1 MKSCSSKNKK
11 NSKQP
16 LSHTDLAYYTGL
28 YALEAKDVYM
38 YRARFDRI
46 TSNESF
52 TKEQLR
58 NNMGILG
65 VQATNQISDRI
76 FAAMDKM
83 GNGGVSF
90 PEYLEYMSVTANGTE
105 EQKSEQ
111 TFRFMT

>member
-1 MKSCSSKNKK
+1 M
-11 NSKQP
+11 
-16 LSHTDLAYYTGL
+16 
-28 YALEAKDVYM
+28 EAKDVYM

-46 TSNESF
+46 TTTDAFS
-52 TKEQLR
+52 KEQLR

-83 GNGGVSF
+83 GTGGVTF

-105 EQKSEQ
+105 E
-111 TFRFMT
+111 